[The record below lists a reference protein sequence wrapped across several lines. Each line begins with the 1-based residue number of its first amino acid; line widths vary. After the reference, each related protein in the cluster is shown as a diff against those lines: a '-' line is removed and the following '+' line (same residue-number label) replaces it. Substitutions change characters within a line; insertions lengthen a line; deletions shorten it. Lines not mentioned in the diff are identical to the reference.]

1 MKFSLRKPRLTPETA
16 LIIKNGV
23 GDLGKKSWTFASMMF
38 LITMKPGLLLKLLI
52 FIKSFKVIKWGK
64 DEFFPNFHNDKK
76 DYKSADNFLYKV
88 SMVSLVP

>member
-1 MKFSLRKPRLTPETA
+1 MTPETA